1 MLKSL
6 TPPLALFAS
15 LAILASCAKE
25 ADSPRLQETGE
36 TVTATFQVSAP
47 DPVATKAIADGTT
60 ATQLTVAVYDEA
72 GNYLSDL
79 STNAN
84 ADISGSTGN
93 WTVSMPVVKDMTY
106 QFVFLAKSAS
116 DNGFCTFTPASATIA
131 LDYSMLPAN
140 DDKADFFYVKDKI
153 LIEDNFSKTETMTR
167 PLTQIN
173 IGASDLTAAGYSIKT
188 DATMLTGI
196 SLTGINN
203 TLNVL
208 DGSLSGAADVELA
221 KATRVNE
228 TPQFVTG
235 YDRIAMAYVLAGA
248 SQTSNATINI
258 SAQGIQNT
266 TPHTITRSV
275 PNIPLQGNYRTNIL
289 GKIFTSDF
297 TFTVQTEA
305 DFYTPE
311 YIEQAGMT
319 IDKANTAF
327 ANGQTSVTIDT
338 DPETAGTGSATTIL
352 LPATN
357 DPVRIR
363 LNFTTS
369 QTITIQYAGGATDAQ
384 KPSALELFAK
394 NVSAV
399 VADLPS
405 TTVTVS
411 AGSLITTG
419 TFATAPTTLIIE
431 SNAEVTNL
439 KIKAGN
445 VKLEKGS
452 KVTSIARADGNA
464 DDKTIVE
471 VEGGLASYPSLE
483 GSDIEFKKN
492 ITGVTI
498 EKTETKATYSVSAEA
513 IPETALEAIVE
524 DINDDP
530 KESVSIEM
538 TPGSS
543 FEWKTGAGIGSTPI
557 VPSTNTVTKEVVID
571 GGGTGEFVATGS
583 GVGDVRAAG
592 DGTLI
597 FKNMV
602 IKDHSVSYTEGS
614 WEYGYLE
621 FSGKVRFENCT
632 IMSAISLESDSD
644 TQEDIF
650 TFVDCKF
657 ISDTETAAWLPTP
670 ANMYLVWVSDGKA
683 TFTNCDFTGYR
694 GLKMHEAYGSD
705 VDEVVVEG
713 CTFHDISKKPGIA
726 IGTIDASTKVSV
738 TKSSFIRCQPG
749 DQKLYAYETD
759 TPVANFDFVFE
770 NNTVQIAE
778 GISQT
783 GNIYT
788 ITDDATAS
796 TVIATVYSNAK
807 DLGYTE
813 FTINLPEGEFVLP
826 TIVQQNI
833 TIHIDGAGE
842 NTVLSVSGASQAYY
856 GCTVDFSNLT
866 LVGDTNTDF
875 TKNHGLYHLSKETYS
890 NVKFTKFR
898 FFYAPECTL
907 NNCKFV
913 QDAYDYAFCSYGTKT
928 MVLNDC
934 EISCVGK
941 AAKIYGVDSN
951 NPATVT
957 FNRCLFA
964 CNGSARQSENKDW
977 KAALEI
983 DARATVNTPFT
994 VNINNTVS
1002 CTGFYTSENTAIA
1015 KTDANYQG
1023 TLYNVDNGSGSKIVV
1038 NIDGVQQT
1046 QAW

>member
-1 MLKSL
+1 M
-6 TPPLALFAS
+6 
-15 LAILASCAKE
+15 
-25 ADSPRLQETGE
+25 
-36 TVTATFQVSAP
+36 
-47 DPVATKAIADGTT
+47 ATKAIADGTT

-79 STNAN
+79 STHAS
-84 ADISGSTGN
+84 ISRNTGN

-106 QFVFLAKSAS
+106 QFVFLAKSAL
-116 DNGFCTFTPASATIA
+116 DNGFCTFNAANAKVTVNYSA
-131 LDYSMLPAN
+131 LPAN
-140 DDKADFFYVKDKI
+140 NDNADFFYVKDKI
-153 LIEDNFSKTETMTR
+153 TIENDFSKTETMTR
-167 PLTQIN
+167 PLAQIN
-173 IGASDLTAAGYSIKT
+173 IGASDLVAAGYSIKT
-188 DATMLTGI
+188 DETMLTGI

-208 DGSLSGAADVELA
+208 DGALSGADAVELA
-221 KATRVNE
+221 KAKRVNE
-228 TPQFVTG
+228 TSQFVTG

-305 DFYTPE
+305 EFYTPE

-357 DPVRIR
+357 DHVRIR

-369 QTITIQYAGGATDAQ
+369 QTITIQYAGGATAAQ

-431 SNAEVTNL
+431 NNAEVTNL

-452 KVTSIARADGNA
+452 KVTSIARADGNT

-471 VEGGLASYPSLE
+471 VEGGLASYPSLNNTQ
-483 GSDIEFKKN
+483 IEFKKE

-498 EKTETKATYSVSAEA
+498 EKTETKATYTVSTEA
-513 IPETALEAIVE
+513 IPETALEAIVQ
-524 DINDDP
+524 DINDEP

-538 TPGSS
+538 APGSS
-543 FEWKTGAGIGSTPI
+543 FEWKTGASIGSTPI

-632 IMSAISLESDSD
+632 FKSAISLESESD
-644 TQEDIF
+644 TDEDIF
-650 TFVDCKF
+650 VFTDCKF

-670 ANMYLVWVSDGKA
+670 SNMYLVWVSDGKA

-726 IGTIDASTKVSV
+726 IGTINESTKVSIKDCV
-738 TKSSFIRCQPG
+738 FSLCQPG
-749 DQKLYAYETD
+749 DQGLYAYETD
-759 TPVANFDFVFE
+759 TDVSSFDFTYE
-770 NNTVQIAE
+770 NNVIEIAE
-778 GISQT
+778 GASYLNGVWTVSNNGVGVLKAVTIAVKDNEMIALAANTTFNMETIYEGVSPTFCAGKTVTFT
-783 GNIYT
+783 G
-788 ITDDATAS
+788 
-796 TVIATVYSNAK
+796 
-807 DLGYTE
+807 
-813 FTINLPEGEFVLP
+813 
-826 TIVQQNI
+826 
-833 TIHIDGAGE
+833 GE
-842 NTVLSVSGASQAYY
+842 NTIINFGHGYYVGTAEPRPLSHADGANLTFKNIHLVNETDTSNGSITAAAEGCALIIGASELNFEDCQFSGVFVTVNNPKITLTNCVFNETDNCKYTFWIHSQADVVASDCTFHVGKDASGKTDGWVKLYTEGSLGSGPMINATFSNCHFVDQSEEDTHNIKVDAKNNY
-856 GCTVDFSNLT
+856 VINATGCTS
-866 LVGDTNTDF
+866 
-875 TKNHGLYHLSKETYS
+875 ET
-890 NVKFTKFR
+890 
-898 FFYAPECTL
+898 
-907 NNCKFV
+907 
-913 QDAYDYAFCSYGTKT
+913 
-928 MVLNDC
+928 
-934 EISCVGK
+934 
-941 AAKIYGVDSN
+941 
-951 NPATVT
+951 AT
-957 FNRCLFA
+957 
-964 CNGSARQSENKDW
+964 
-977 KAALEI
+977 
-983 DARATVNTPFT
+983 
-994 VNINNTVS
+994 
-1002 CTGFYTSENTAIA
+1002 
-1015 KTDANYQG
+1015 
-1023 TLYNVDNGSGSKIVV
+1023 VDNGKFIQVKNHKITF
-1038 NIDGVQQT
+1038 NGVEMAAGT
-1046 QAW
+1046 QAGIPN